1 MYRQFYGL
9 TAEPFSLNPELGPVY
24 PGVRYVTASTILDYA
39 ALRGE
44 GIVAVTGEVGCGKT
58 TLIRHFLNTSAA
70 NRCVGVIS
78 NPSMLKETLMTGTL
92 LAFHQQVTASQGAL
106 LYAGFHAFL
115 DAQLATGRSPLL
127 IVDEAQSLSVE
138 VLEELRL
145 LTNPEI
151 DGGAM
156 LQLVLVGQPGL
167 QQMLYRPDLS
177 QLLQRV
183 VAHCHLESLSED
195 ETSDYVA
202 HRLAWAGC
210 RRAIFTPSAVTN
222 IHQGADG
229 IPRLINM
236 ICDRAL
242 LYGYSEG
249 LQQID
254 GDVIAQVIS
263 DRGLGGFA
271 PTADMTDASAPLT
284 ATGMATATP
293 IAIDNEAPR
302 KAFGIGK
309 QRV

>member
-9 TAEPFSLNPELGPVY
+9 TAEPFSLNPELGPIY
-24 PGVRYVTASTILDYA
+24 PGSRYVTASTILDYA
-39 ALRGE
+39 VLRGE

-58 TLIRHFLNTSAA
+58 TLIRHFLNTSVA
-70 NRCVGVIS
+70 NHCVGVIS
-78 NPSMLKETLMTGTL
+78 NPSMLKETLIAGIL
-92 LAFHQQVTASQGAL
+92 LAFHQQVTANQVGL

-115 DAQLATGRSPLL
+115 GAQLATGRSPLL
-127 IVDEAQSLSVE
+127 IVDEAQNLSVE

-151 DGGAM
+151 DGGAV

-210 RRAIFTPSAVTN
+210 RRALFTPSAVTN
-222 IHQGADG
+222 IHRGANG

-242 LYGYSEG
+242 LYGYSEE

-254 GDVIAQVIS
+254 SEVIAQVIA

-271 PTADMTDASAPLT
+271 PTANMTDTPAQSTTTMA
-284 ATGMATATP
+284 ATATP

-302 KAFGIGK
+302 QSFSVGK
-309 QRV
+309 QR